1 MVVVVPTTAGAIEIM
16 GLRWSPKIPS
26 SRVVLG
32 NETADQ
38 CERWT
43 KEYNSLL
50 RPGDPMRTL
59 MGLHESGG
67 YRLVVSAEID
77 HGRSWMMPVSAG
89 HFAAARGEALHND
102 PSRARLMI
110 WTTGAI
116 DYAQPETARDAKVV
130 ENDYHLIS
138 KIDHSRALFAAAAH
152 AGMPVLCVLP
162 KGPDAEKAAAI
173 LGKVLGQQPHHVA
186 IAGSLAELIAPIEGF
201 LKAGDFQALPENAQP
216 LALYVAP
223 QERADR
229 TASEE
234 TAPAAE
240 PPPPRSASAD
250 PAPLAGAAPPPPYAA
265 AGVASKGGLPVGA
278 LVGVGL
284 VVAAIGIA
292 YVALV
297 GFGRAPQT
305 AVATLPPST
314 PAQPQQTRPATPTQP
329 QATQN
334 PATQPPTP
342 QSPAAQTSPAQPQ
355 PGQPQPAQQ
364 PATQASTTP
373 PQPAQPQQPAQTMA
387 TSVAKLTLLTAP
399 AGSSC
404 QAQIYQL
411 PPRYVETVVEV
422 PGDTPVLEIDGANLC
437 GVAVSGATFQR
448 GTGSATVQSLS
459 SPTRA
464 VFTQGGQP
472 VAPPA
477 LALAAGNRIELKLK

>member
-1 MVVVVPTTAGAIEIM
+1 MIVIVPTTAGAIEIM

-59 MGLHESGG
+59 LGLHENGG

-102 PSRARLMI
+102 PARARLMI

-116 DYAQPETARDAKVV
+116 DYSQPETARDANVV
-130 ENDYHLIS
+130 ENDYHLVG

-152 AGMPVLCVLP
+152 AGVPVLCVLP
-162 KGPDAEKAAAI
+162 KGPDAEKAATI

-201 LKAGDFQALPENAQP
+201 LKAGDFEALPENAQP

-223 QERADR
+223 QEREDR

-234 TAPAAE
+234 PPAPEPAARTT
-240 PPPPRSASAD
+240 PPPPPPGASA
-250 PAPLAGAAPPPPYAA
+250 PRAGAAPPPPYGEAR
-265 AGVASKGGLPVGA
+265 KGGLPTGA

-284 VVAAIGIA
+284 VALAIGGA
-292 YVALV
+292 YLAIGGL
-297 GFGRAPQT
+297 GRGGAPVQG
-305 AVATLPPST
+305 VSSPLPPQQ
-314 PAQPQQTRPATPTQP
+314 QPQQQQQP
-329 QATQN
+329 
-334 PATQPPTP
+334 
-342 QSPAAQTSPAQPQ
+342 SAAQTRPPQQQQAAAQPATTQ
-355 PGQPQPAQQ
+355 QPAQQ
-364 PATQASTTP
+364 PAQTQS
-373 PQPAQPQQPAQTMA
+373 AQTQSA
-387 TSVAKLTLLTAP
+387 QTPAAASVAAPVAKLTLLTAP

-404 QAQIYQL
+404 QAQIYLL
-411 PPRYVETVVEV
+411 PPRYVETTVDV
-422 PGDTPVLEIDGANLC
+422 PGDNPVFEIDGANLC

-459 SPTRA
+459 SGTRA
-464 VFTQGGQP
+464 IFTQGGQQ

-477 LALAAGNRIELKLK
+477 LALTGGSLNRIDLKLK